1 MKKGILFATML
12 AMAASGLHAA
22 TISVTINHSKSALKF
37 ISTGEGYE
45 KVFLAKTDIINKAG
59 DPQLPVDKKYVSL
72 PFDAAVDSVK
82 VSSYTQE
89 YIDGYHDIYPAQ
101 KQVILSKMDGKT
113 AFTQPSKSVYE
124 SHSQYPGKIIE
135 YKSSGY
141 ISGKHIAEILIY
153 PLQYIPAEKRL
164 EFYSSI
170 ELTIYFHND
179 PKKENPSKALS
190 AYSQVL
196 YDHSVRGLTGV
207 TAASFPSKD
216 AGFAPLEYL
225 IITKPPLD
233 TVFQRLADWKTAK
246 GIPGV
251 VRNVDWIAANYPGSD
266 TQEKIRNYLK
276 IAHSDS
282 GLTFL
287 LLGGDVGI
295 VPVRNAFAMDC
306 EMGGGRNNIFPCD
319 LYYSDLDGTWNAD
332 GDTIYGEVS
341 DSVDLYPDIFVGRA
355 SADSLYKARA
365 FVDKI
370 LTYEKNPP
378 TDYQLKALFDADI
391 LWTSPYTDE
400 GIAKDMIQNES
411 FPDRYVIAKHYES
424 LFLGGA
430 SFDSVNAGRSIIN
443 HCGHGW
449 IAGGLFDIYQM
460 DSFTNNPRNGI
471 LYSIGCWTNAFD
483 YDASSEHFVNNPN
496 GGGVAY
502 IGNTSYGWG
511 SPGNPGY
518 GYSDLFDAAF
528 FRELFNN
535 NFYRIGTT
543 LAQAKAS
550 YIAQSREENVY
561 RWHQYDVNLIGD
573 PEMPIW
579 TDTPG
584 TLELAYP
591 QMIPA
596 AACQVRINVSSDTH
610 PLENALVCLQK
621 DAEVYA
627 RGCTAGGGD
636 ILFDVIPATMGK
648 MTLTVTAQNHL
659 PSQADILVGDSLA
672 YADIIGYAV
681 DDSSGGNGDGMIN
694 PGEAINLAI
703 TLKNFGDLGAPMVS
717 ATMQSGDT
725 LISILDSQQVYG
737 DISPGDSSSG
747 TGRYRFTVSVN
758 ATNEHHLGFVF
769 QISDSNANTWPA
781 SIALTAATP
790 VLSYYDLGIND
801 TAGNNNGL
809 AEPGETIGLSLGI
822 KNKGLGLAEG
832 VVCSLST
839 SDTSLAII
847 DAFKILGNIPPDS
860 VRVGNFNICI
870 SPGSV
875 MPHVGVIKLS
885 LITEEGYFCYDSLA
899 FEVGQTGF
907 MDIMEHETEGWTH
920 SGTNDLWHI
929 SPHRGYSG
937 FNSWYCGQEGSW
949 QYINNMKAML
959 VSPPFILGPKSKLS
973 FRRAYGLTLYGTD
986 GLFTEI
992 FYKGKWDTLGY
1003 IGSGGALDSMLGL
1016 YGDWT
1021 EEVYDLSQFGY
1032 GDTAR
1037 IKFTFISDVIG
1048 TAEGFYIDDFR
1059 VQSTNRIWTDLYL
1072 KLQDPNG
1079 GDVWTG
1085 NQAITW
1091 VDSSKTTSCYADVY
1105 LSTNGGNTWNVLAL
1119 DVPDSGFFNYN
1130 SMLTIDGVRNKV
1142 GVCIHGDQKAAYDI
1156 SDSVFIINNPGNA
1169 KPEVML
1175 CFPLGGDS
1183 LWGVKDLLWY
1193 YGDADNDSLSIMLDY
1208 TRDEGC
1214 QWQSIATISVRSQR
1228 WSAAAYSWDT
1238 RTLPNDTGYK
1248 VKISIFD
1255 GTDSISDISGSIFTI
1270 YNLHDT
1276 VSSREHISG
1285 AANTVVFNPY
1295 MTDQSLVTGHRYEL
1309 RFREIQKDTTS
1320 GNNYT
1325 PIYSFDLWDATASNL
1340 LVPNKSFSCPQTAN
1354 QLSWIPDPI
1363 DGVVPELKIKVDR
1376 STFSADSFKIIDDVN
1391 ILNQPSCDTLKA
1403 YATIDQYWPWR
1414 GADYEIKWHVK
1425 EGPHDT
1431 LDTLRP
1437 EVWDIANG
1445 TLVPLDTSIGWT
1457 GMKKSSWAI
1466 GATAGGRGR
1475 DCITYNWPSALY
1487 SFIYICG
1494 SRFYFNRAATVRKMT
1509 WETKPEEGEVW
1520 AAYTSGQ
1527 IPPHDGDIYA
1537 YTTTKESS
1545 DTSRTI
1551 QTVQLF
1557 QNWPNPFNKVAV
1569 ISYQLPKA
1577 ARVRLKIYNISGQL
1591 IKTLIDQVQAPGF
1604 HTATWRGIN
1613 EAGNT
1618 VSAGLYFYRL
1628 ETGDY
1633 RYTKKMLFLR

>member
-1 MKKGILFATML
+1 MKKRILFA
-12 AMAASGLHAA
+12 AMSAIAASGLYAA
-22 TISVTINHSKSALKF
+22 TISVTINYSKSALKF

-45 KVFLAKTDIINKAG
+45 KVFLAKMDITDRAG
-59 DPQLPVDKKYVSL
+59 DPQLPVDKKYILL
-72 PFDAAVDSVK
+72 PFDAVVDSVK
-82 VSSYTQE
+82 ASSYTQE

-101 KQVILSKMDGKT
+101 KQVVLSRMAEKT
-113 AFTQPSKSVYE
+113 AFTQPNKSVYE
-124 SHSQYPGKIIE
+124 SHDQYPGKIFE

-141 ISGKHIAEILIY
+141 MNGNHIAEILIY
-153 PLQYIPAEKRL
+153 PLQYVPAKKGL

-179 PKKENPSKALS
+179 PKKETPGKTLS
-190 AYSQVL
+190 ANGQTI
-196 YDHSVRGLTGV
+196 YDHSVRDLTGI
-207 TAASFPSKD
+207 TPTSFLGKD
-216 AGFAPLEYL
+216 AGSAPLEYL
-225 IITKPPLD
+225 IVTKPPFD

-246 GIPGV
+246 GISGA
-251 VRNVDWIAANYPGSD
+251 VRSVDWITANYPGRD

-287 LLGGDVGI
+287 LLGGDVGV

-355 SADSLYKARA
+355 SVDSLYKARA

-370 LTYEKNPP
+370 LIYEKNPP

-391 LWTSPYTDE
+391 LWTNPYTDE
-400 GIAKDMIQNES
+400 GIAKNMIQNES
-411 FPDRYVIAKHYES
+411 FPNRYVITKHYES
-424 LFLGGA
+424 LLLGGA
-430 SFDSVNAGRSIIN
+430 SFDSVNAGQSLIN

-449 IAGGLFDIYQM
+449 IAGGLFDIFQM
-460 DSFTNNPRNGI
+460 DAFTNSPRNGI

-535 NFYRIGTT
+535 NFYRIGIT

-561 RWHQYDVNLIGD
+561 RWHQYDINLIGD

-579 TDTPG
+579 TDTPRI
-584 TLELAYP
+584 LALGYP
-591 QMIPA
+591 PMIPA
-596 AACQVRINVSSDTH
+596 GACQVRINVGSDSQ
-610 PLENALVCLQK
+610 PLGNALVCLQK
-621 DAEVYA
+621 GAEVYA
-627 RGCTAGGGD
+627 RGFTTVGGD
-636 ILFDVIPATMGK
+636 VLLDVTPATTGK
-648 MTLTVTAQNHL
+648 MTLTVTAQNHF
-659 PSQADILVGDSLA
+659 PAQADILVGDSLA
-672 YADIIGYAV
+672 YVNISGYTI

-694 PGEAINLAI
+694 PGETIDLAI
-703 TLKNFGDLGAPMVS
+703 KLKNFGNLDAPMVS
-717 ATMQSGDT
+717 AAMRCVDT
-725 LISILDSQQVYG
+725 LFSILDSQQVYG
-737 DISPGDSSSG
+737 NISSGDSSSG
-747 TGRYRFTVSVN
+747 TGQYRFLVSGNTANGHALVLN
-758 ATNEHHLGFVF
+758 FHIT
-769 QISDSNANTWPA
+769 DSSANIWPA
-781 SIALTAATP
+781 SISMTVATP
-790 VLSYYDLGIND
+790 ILSYYDHGITD
-801 TAGNNNGL
+801 TTDNNNGL
-809 AEPGETIGLSLGI
+809 AEPGEIVSLNLRI
-822 KNKGLGLAEG
+822 KNKGLDVAEG
-832 VVCSLST
+832 IVCSLST

-847 DAFKILGNIPPDS
+847 DAFKILGDISPDS
-860 VRVGNFNICI
+860 VSPENFNIYI
-870 SPGSV
+870 SPGSSI
-875 MPHVGVIKLS
+875 PHVSVIKLS
-885 LITEEGYFCYDSLA
+885 LITEDGYFCCDSLA

-907 MDIMEHETEGWTH
+907 ADIMEHETDGWTH

-929 SPHRGYSG
+929 SPHRRYSG
-937 FNSWYCGQEGSW
+937 FNSWYCGQDDSW
-949 QYINNMKAML
+949 QYVNNMKAML
-959 VSPPFILGPKSKLS
+959 VSPPFILGPMSTVS
-973 FRRAYGLTLYGTD
+973 FSRTYDLPLYGTD
-986 GLFTEI
+986 GLFAEI

-1003 IGSGGALDSMLGL
+1003 IGSGGALNPILGL
-1016 YGDWT
+1016 SGGWAD
-1021 EEVYDLSQFGY
+1021 ESYDLSRFGF

-1037 IKFTFISDVIG
+1037 IKFTFISDGNG
-1048 TAEGFYIDDFR
+1048 TAEGFYIDNFK
-1059 VQSTNRIWTDLYL
+1059 VQSASRIWPDLYL
-1072 KLQDPNG
+1072 KLQGPNG

-1085 NQAITW
+1085 NQVITW
-1091 VDSSKTTSCYADVY
+1091 IDSSKTTSCYTDVY
-1105 LSTNGGNTWNVLAL
+1105 LSTNGGNTWNMLAL
-1119 DVPDSGFFNYN
+1119 DIPDSGFFNYN

-1142 GVCIHGDQKAAYDI
+1142 GVCIHDGQKAAYDI
-1156 SDSVFIINNPGNA
+1156 SDSVFTINNPGNA
-1169 KPEVML
+1169 KQEVML

-1193 YGDADNDSLSIMLDY
+1193 YGDADNDSLTIMLDY

-1214 QWQSIATISVRSQR
+1214 HWQPIAVISARSQR
-1228 WSAAAYSWDT
+1228 WTAAAYNWDT
-1238 RTLPNDTGYK
+1238 RTLPNDTCYK
-1248 VKISIFD
+1248 IKISSFA
-1255 GTDSISDISGSIFTI
+1255 GTDSTSDISGSVFTI
-1270 YNLHDT
+1270 YNPHDT
-1276 VSSREHISG
+1276 VSSRGHISG

-1295 MTDQSLVTGHRYEL
+1295 ITDQSLVTGHRYEL

-1325 PIYSFDLWDATASNL
+1325 PIYSLDLWDATVPNL
-1340 LVPNKSFSCPQTAN
+1340 LVSNMTLSCPQAAN

-1363 DGVVPELKIKVDR
+1363 DGVVPELKITVDR
-1376 STFSADSFKIIDDVN
+1376 STFTADSFKITDDVN

-1403 YATIDQYWPWR
+1403 YVTIDQYWPWR

-1431 LDTLRP
+1431 LDTLRA
-1437 EVWDIANG
+1437 EIWDITNG
-1445 TLVPLDTSIGWT
+1445 SLVPLDTSIGWT

-1494 SRFYFNRAATVRKMT
+1494 SRFYFNRALTARKMT
-1509 WETKPEEGEVW
+1509 WDTKPEEGEVW
-1520 AAYTSGQ
+1520 MAYTSGQ
-1527 IPPHDGDIYA
+1527 RPPHDGDVYA
-1537 YTTTKESS
+1537 YTTTKAAT
-1545 DTSRTI
+1545 DTTPPISEI
-1551 QTVQLF
+1551 QLF

-1569 ISYQLPKA
+1569 IRYQLPREAK
-1577 ARVRLKIYNISGQL
+1577 VKIKVYNITGQL
-1591 IKTLIDQVQAPGF
+1591 VKTLIDQFQESGF
-1604 HTATWRGIN
+1604 HTITWRGTN
-1613 EAGNT
+1613 ENENT

-1633 RYTKKMLFLR
+1633 SSTKKMLFLR